1 VTVLYR
7 PENPEMAH
15 LQSFLE
21 QWFLPL
27 LFGSLGVIFTSI
39 AAGVVAYG
47 VRKRGLRARLDI
59 SATQA
64 KRQ

>member
-1 VTVLYR
+1 
-7 PENPEMAH
+7 MAH

-21 QWFLPL
+21 HWFLPL